1 MKRLLILPALFG
13 LAVTGAAQAQTPPP
27 AWQVRPGAPAI
38 DAQRYR
44 ADQNRMEM
52 DRLRLQADQR
62 RLEAQLGQMEAQ
74 IARDRIVSA
83 RQPEPVQPAPLP
95 ALRTPEQE
103 RAMRQAAE
111 QRRRSDAEAVGQ
123 IDSWLDRPLP

>member
-1 MKRLLILPALFG
+1 MKRLLIPSALFG
-13 LAVTGAAQAQTPPP
+13 LAVTGAAQAQTSPP

-44 ADQNRMEM
+44 ADQNRLEM

-74 IARDRIVSA
+74 IVRNRIVAA

-95 ALRTPEQE
+95 ALRSPEQE
-103 RAMRQAAE
+103 RANREAAE
-111 QRRRSDAEAVGQ
+111 QRRRSDTEAVGQ
-123 IDSWLDRPLP
+123 IDAWLDRPLP

>member
-1 MKRLLILPALFG
+1 MKHLLILPALFG
-13 LAVTGAAQAQTPPP
+13 LTVTGAAQAQTPPP
-27 AWQVRPGAPAI
+27 SWQVRPGAPAI

-74 IARDRIVSA
+74 IARDRIVAA

-95 ALRTPEQE
+95 ALRSPEQE
-103 RAMRQAAE
+103 RAAREAAE
-111 QRRRSDAEAVGQ
+111 QRLRSDAEAVGQ
-123 IDSWLDRPLP
+123 IDAWLDRPVP

>member
-1 MKRLLILPALFG
+1 MKRLLIPSALFG
-13 LAVTGAAQAQTPPP
+13 LAVTGAVHAQTPPP

-44 ADQNRMEM
+44 ADQNRLEM

-74 IARDRIVSA
+74 ITRNRIVSA

-95 ALRTPEQE
+95 AVRSPEQE
-103 RAMRQAAE
+103 RAARQSAE
-111 QRRRSDAEAVGQ
+111 QRRRSEAEAVGQ
-123 IDSWLDRPLP
+123 IDAWLDRPVP